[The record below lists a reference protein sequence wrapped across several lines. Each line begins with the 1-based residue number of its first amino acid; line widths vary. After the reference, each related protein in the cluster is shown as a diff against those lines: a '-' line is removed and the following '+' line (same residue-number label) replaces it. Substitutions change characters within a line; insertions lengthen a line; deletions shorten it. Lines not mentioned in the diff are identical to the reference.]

1 MKLVWLTDTHFASG
15 DALVAGYDPRARI
28 GAAVDYVTGRHADAD
43 YCVISGDMVERGEVA
58 EYRALKKWTDRLA
71 MPVLPLV
78 GNHDHRAAL
87 RAVYSGPEGAHDG
100 FVQYV
105 VESDGAGGAAVLCLD
120 TIKEGESPGF
130 YCPARFAWLEAE
142 LTRLGDRPAYLF
154 LHHPPMRLHL
164 PMQDTEGME
173 NGAKFLAFLARFP
186 NVRHLFIGHVHRPTT
201 GAVGGIS
208 FSTMRSALYQA
219 PPPRPDWD
227 WDGFAPSPEAPML
240 GVIHIDGDAG
250 VLHYE
255 QFCDHAVGAP

>member
-1 MKLVWLTDTHFASG
+1 MKLVWLTDTHFAREG
-15 DALVAGYDPRARI
+15 RVAGYDPRARI
-28 GAAVDYVTGRHADAD
+28 AAAVDYVNDRHGDAA

-58 EYRALKKWTDRLA
+58 EYRALKAWTDRLA

-78 GNHDHRAAL
+78 GNHDHRVAL
-87 RAVYSGPEGAHDG
+87 RAVYPPPDAARDA
-100 FVQYV
+100 FVQHA
-105 VESDGAGGAAVLCLD
+105 VEGDGVAVLCLD

-130 YCPARFAWLEAE
+130 YCAARFAWLQAA
-142 LTRLGDRPAYLF
+142 LTRLDGRPAYLF

-173 NGAKFLAFLARFP
+173 NGAEFLAFLARFP

-201 GAVGGIS
+201 GTAGGIA

-219 PPPRPDWD
+219 PPPRPEWD
-227 WDGFAPSPEAPML
+227 WAGFTPSPEAPML
-240 GVIHIDGDAG
+240 GVIHLEGDGA

-255 QFCDHAVGAP
+255 QFCDHVVGAP